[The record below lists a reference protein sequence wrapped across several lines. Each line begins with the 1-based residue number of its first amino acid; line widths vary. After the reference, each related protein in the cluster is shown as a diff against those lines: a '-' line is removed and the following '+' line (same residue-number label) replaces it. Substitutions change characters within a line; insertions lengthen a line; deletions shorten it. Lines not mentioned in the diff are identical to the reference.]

1 MIGMIKNKSSAV
13 LLGALMLTLV
23 ITGSV
28 FAYAYTTETAIITAS
43 EYAADY
49 ADVSTNTTISYN
61 FHGRERGRIG
71 GGVLF
76 DITKASTYTGDLEV
90 NVYLSNV
97 DELQRD
103 YSFWMLRLQL
113 TDSGNTTSKDME
125 GVDVTQVLS
134 LDNPF
139 VTFIG
144 NDWTVPCYVRVQGGS
159 FRAFPNVHGLTG
171 YNPLIFAQVTQVG
184 K

>member
-1 MIGMIKNKSSAV
+1 MIGIKNRGAKVILSA
-13 LLGALMLTLV
+13 LILTLV
-23 ITGSV
+23 VTGSA
-28 FAYAYTTETAIITAS
+28 FAYAYTTTTKEIGAS
-43 EYAADY
+43 AYATDY
-49 ADVSTNTTISYN
+49 ADVSSNASISYN
-61 FHGRERGRIG
+61 FHGRERGIIG

-97 DELQRD
+97 DELQKD
-103 YSFWMLRLQL
+103 YSFWMLRLEL
-113 TDSGNTTSKDME
+113 IDSDNTTTKDME
-125 GVDVTQVLS
+125 GITQVLS

-144 NDWTVPCYVRVQGGS
+144 NDWDEPCYVNVLGGS
-159 FRAFPNVHGLTG
+159 FRAFPIVHGLGG

-184 K
+184 P